1 MGAEPY
7 WYFVKHQPNVQKA
20 LDELREREFRAGRYN
35 PATAF
40 LTFPVSDSDPGPG
53 CQHDSIEEAMEEAD
67 ADGTR
72 SILDIER
79 VADEPDFCVA
89 SPLERDLLEDLY
101 GTAQPTRRML
111 EENMDF
117 LEDIERVCD
126 HVVIIDQGR
135 LVIDQPLTGMGTPQ
149 GDLLVRIDGNQEAFI
164 AQMAARGIPV
174 RRPTDDDLQTSDE
187 LIVASNAPEIYDAVR
202 DVTAELGVGLRSL
215 RMKGRSLEDL
225 YLGNVGGGNG

>member
-1 MGAEPY
+1 M
-7 WYFVKHQPNVQKA
+7 
-20 LDELREREFRAGRYN
+20 LDLIQRIY
-35 PATAF
+35 
-40 LTFPVSDSDPGPG
+40 
-53 CQHDSIEEAMEEAD
+53 
-67 ADGTR
+67 
-72 SILDIER
+72 
-79 VADEPDFCVA
+79 
-89 SPLERDLLEDLY
+89 
-101 GTAQPTRRML
+101 RML
-111 EENMDF
+111 GIAVVVSSHI

-149 GDLLVRIDGNQEAFI
+149 GDLLVRIDGNPDEFI
-164 AQMAARGIPV
+164 AQMAARGITV
-174 RRPTDDDLQTSDE
+174 RRPNDDDLQTSDE